1 MQDLLAFNCLTWLFV
16 NEKPVV
22 SYPIEDITVSRAWM
36 VHIPALFLWRWAHSI
51 PISFLSDAGCI
62 REHGKQEHGGVKR
75 VKALL
80 FMKYPCWFQISTNV
94 LP

>member
-36 VHIPALFLWRWAHSI
+36 VHIPACSCEDGRT
-51 PISFLSDAGCI
+51 
-62 REHGKQEHGGVKR
+62 R
-75 VKALL
+75 
-80 FMKYPCWFQISTNV
+80 FQLASNLTLAVFANTGSRNTEV
-94 LP
+94 